1 MVRPQDRLKA
11 YGQRAHG
18 HEPDRRSTGGG
29 PHQGSRSGSDMT
41 RRKIREIDEEGMDD
55 FVDDFEEMGMDAR
68 RNSTTGGPQ
77 GRRGTVRRFFYDMD
91 GLDEEDIYPRRA
103 STRVGPQERRDTR
116 RRHLDDMNVFDEEDT
131 NPRRP
136 SAGGGPQGRR
146 GAGPRY
152 MDETSTDMVP
162 YVAGSGYGSKAQT
175 ANPPTANHPTA
186 KSKPSLGEL
195 EAELDRVEME
205 QERVGD
211 KIMQIKMEIY
221 KIDPES
227 ERVDDSD
234 RSFLH
239 LPSKGNRNHEE
250 RGHRHDR
257 RGPAPVRGGYPDRG
271 AARHREHNQRSGKEV
286 CLHKILFYGLA
297 DLSSSRRSPVRR
309 FAPIL

>member
-1 MVRPQDRLKA
+1 MVRPQDRTKP

-55 FVDDFEEMGMDAR
+55 FVDDFEEMGMDAG
-68 RNSTTGGPQ
+68 RNSTSGGPQ
-77 GRRGTVRRFFYDMD
+77 GRRGTGRRFFYDMD
-91 GLDEEDIYPRRA
+91 NFDEEDIDPHRPSARG
-103 STRVGPQERRDTR
+103 GPQRRRDIKP
-116 RRHLDDMNVFDEEDT
+116 RHLDNMDGFDEEDID
-131 NPRRP
+131 PRRP
-136 SAGGGPQGRR
+136 SARGGPKGRR

-152 MDETSTDMVP
+152 MDQTSTDMVP

-175 ANPPTANHPTA
+175 ANTPTA
-186 KSKPSLGEL
+186 KSKPSLGQL

-205 QERVGD
+205 QERLGD
-211 KIMQIKMEIY
+211 KIMRIKMEIY

-227 ERVDDSD
+227 ERVGDSD

-250 RGHRHDR
+250 RGSRHDR

-271 AARHREHNQRSGKEV
+271 AARHREHDQRSGKEV
-286 CLHKILFYGLA
+286 CLYKILFNRLA
-297 DLSSSRRSPVRR
+297 NLSSSRRSPVGR

>member
-1 MVRPQDRLKA
+1 
-11 YGQRAHG
+11 
-18 HEPDRRSTGGG
+18 
-29 PHQGSRSGSDMT
+29 
-41 RRKIREIDEEGMDD
+41 MDD

-68 RNSTTGGPQ
+68 RNSTSGGPQ
-77 GRRGTVRRFFYDMD
+77 GRRGTGRRFFYDMD
-91 GLDEEDIYPRRA
+91 GLDEEDSYPRRA

-116 RRHLDDMNVFDEEDT
+116 RRHLDDMDVFDEEET

-136 SAGGGPQGRR
+136 SAGGGPQGKRDIKPRHLDNMDGFEGEDIYPRRPSARGGAQGIR

-152 MDETSTDMVP
+152 MDEISTDMVP

-175 ANPPTANHPTA
+175 AKPPTA
-186 KSKPSLGEL
+186 KSKPSLDKL
-195 EAELDRVEME
+195 EAELDVVEME
-205 QERVGD
+205 QERLGD

-271 AARHREHNQRSGKEV
+271 AARHREHDQRSGKETLARAQV
-286 CLHKILFYGLA
+286 CTDFVDAPCYPLNIRWIENPEIPGLVH
-297 DLSSSRRSPVRR
+297 SSCEIGPEPV
-309 FAPIL
+309 

>member
-1 MVRPQDRLKA
+1 MVRPQDRSKA

-55 FVDDFEEMGMDAR
+55 FVNDFEEMGMDAG
-68 RNSTTGGPQ
+68 RNSTSGGPQ
-77 GRRGTVRRFFYDMD
+77 GRRGTGRRFFYDMD
-91 GLDEEDIYPRRA
+91 DFDEEDIDPRRPSARGGPQGRRDTRPRHLDNMDGFEGEDIYPRRA
-103 STRVGPQERRDTR
+103 STR
-116 RRHLDDMNVFDEEDT
+116 
-131 NPRRP
+131 
-136 SAGGGPQGRR
+136 GGPQGRR
-146 GAGPRY
+146 GVGPRY

-175 ANPPTANHPTA
+175 ANPSTA

-205 QERVGD
+205 QERLGD

-221 KIDPES
+221 RIEPES
-227 ERVDDSD
+227 ERFNDSD

-250 RGHRHDR
+250 RGSRHGR
-257 RGPAPVRGGYPDRG
+257 RGPAPLRVGNLDRG
-271 AARHREHNQRSGKEV
+271 AARHREHDQRSGKDV
-286 CLHKILFYGLA
+286 RLYKILFDGLA